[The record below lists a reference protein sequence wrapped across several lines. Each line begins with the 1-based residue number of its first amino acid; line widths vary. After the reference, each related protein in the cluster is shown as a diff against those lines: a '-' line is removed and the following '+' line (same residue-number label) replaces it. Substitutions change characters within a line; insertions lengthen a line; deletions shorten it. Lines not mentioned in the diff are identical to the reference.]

1 MNYNICMYHED
12 QNECILWWGE
22 SFFFSGYLKIT
33 IIDKIWMLN
42 SAGSMEWAEFLNSSD
57 RVNYYRYR
65 AVTQRKHMVLSPK
78 L

>member
-1 MNYNICMYHED
+1 MKTKMSVSS
-12 QNECILWWGE
+12 GGGKV
-22 SFFFSGYLKIT
+22 FFFWIPKNP

-65 AVTQRKHMVLSPK
+65 AVTQRKHMVISPK